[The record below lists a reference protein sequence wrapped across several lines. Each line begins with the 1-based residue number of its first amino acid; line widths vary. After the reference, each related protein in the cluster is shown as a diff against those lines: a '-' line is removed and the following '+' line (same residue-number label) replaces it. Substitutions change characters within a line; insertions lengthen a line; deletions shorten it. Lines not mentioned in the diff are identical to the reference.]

1 MQDKRIFSK
10 VDLNN
15 TKNSKI
21 SVKKKGDRN
30 LLTYVF
36 FILIIC
42 FLSTFIYYQ
51 KQNSLLNDRQLDYIQ
66 KLARNC
72 QSTQTCYSKLHKNF
86 DIPSFY
92 RLKMK
97 DYDEAVRLLKS
108 HKK

>member
-1 MQDKRIFSK
+1 MQDKRVFSK

-15 TKNSKI
+15 TKDSETSI
-21 SVKKKGDRN
+21 KKKGDRN
-30 LLTYVF
+30 LLFYVL
-36 FILIIC
+36 FILIVC
-42 FLSTFIYYQ
+42 FLSIFSYYQ
-51 KQNSLLNDRQLDYIQ
+51 KQNSLLNDHQLDYIQ
-66 KLARNC
+66 KLAKNC

-92 RLKMK
+92 RLKTK